1 MVLSSVIIVGDTDA
15 SITFVK
21 IRVRNENIICVDKLP
36 LNEKLYIYIRVYICN
51 NFIQNQV
58 LVSSKHS

>member
-21 IRVRNENIICVDKLP
+21 IRVENEDMICVDELP
-36 LNEKLYIYIRVYICN
+36 LNEKSYIYKSAY
-51 NFIQNQV
+51 
-58 LVSSKHS
+58 L